1 MSLQKIFQKIV
12 SQSVALLELL
22 NIFKFL
28 NINDIFYIFDLDLRK
43 VINLFFLEYF

>member
-12 SQSVALLELL
+12 SQPVALLKLL

-28 NINDIFYIFDLDLRK
+28 NIDDNFYIFDLTLRK
-43 VINLFFLEYF
+43 FINLFFLEYF